1 MDQPLPLT
9 VGEKIAELQEKGFC
23 VLKAHFAQSLIQS
36 CREAFWPILLDY
48 VQRNQDKPNRGENRH
63 FLAMPFEPPCFAPEF
78 FFDTG
83 LLSLIQGAMDDRVV
97 ADQWGCDAPLQGSKH
112 QGFHVDYQHPLFP
125 EAPDLSLPIYLLVVS
140 FGLTDITPAHGP
152 IEIAP
157 GTHKMPRAEALRSV
171 EDGEIDTHLVTLDS
185 GDVLIRHPWA
195 LHRGTPNVTDTPR
208 ALLTIRYVRRWY
220 ADHSRDVNTIPLA
233 VWQSLTPQQQTIM
246 CFPVGD
252 R

>member
-1 MDQPLPLT
+1 
-9 VGEKIAELQEKGFC
+9 
-23 VLKAHFAQSLIQS
+23 
-36 CREAFWPILLDY
+36 
-48 VQRNQDKPNRGENRH
+48 
-63 FLAMPFEPPCFAPEF
+63 MPFERPCFAPEF
-78 FFDTG
+78 FFDIL
-83 LLSLIQGAMDDRVV
+83 LLSLVHGAMDDRVV

-112 QGFHVDYQHPLFP
+112 QEFHVDYQRPLFP
-125 EAPDLSLPIYLLVVS
+125 EAPDLPVPIYMLVVS
-140 FGLTDITPAHGP
+140 FGLIEITPAHGP

-157 GTHKMPRAEALRSV
+157 GTHKMPRTEALRSV
-171 EDGEIDTHLVTLDS
+171 KDGEIKAQPVTLDL

-233 VWQSLTPQQQTIM
+233 VWQSLTPEQQSIM
-246 CFPVGD
+246 RFSLEN